1 METVF
6 NIYLQH
12 EETSERTQALWT
24 SLVPLICITSPG
36 PRREWR
42 WSGLSWRSF
51 SIPLAWRGHKATKAV
66 WFSDHFPG
74 WPSQLPVSFPS
85 PSSLHLSLSLSL
97 MHTNTHPPTTI
108 YTYVYREWLQQA
120 GKTETQWGWA
130 LTHLCLPKGKLKPD
144 KETVCASTWAELRD
158 GAKTQKTHFLG
169 EFPWSGKSFL
179 PREGR
184 DRQMLCLSRF
194 LLAKT
199 AYSVG

>member
-24 SLVPLICITSPG
+24 SLIPLICITSPG
-36 PRREWR
+36 PRGEWR

-85 PSSLHLSLSLSL
+85 PSSLHLPLSLSL
-97 MHTNTHPPTTI
+97 MHTNTYPPTTI
-108 YTYVYREWLQQA
+108 YTYVYREWLS
-120 GKTETQWGWA
+120 TPVF
-130 LTHLCLPKGKLKPD
+130 LP
-144 KETVCASTWAELRD
+144 
-158 GAKTQKTHFLG
+158 G
-169 EFPWSGKSFL
+169 EFHRQKSLAGYNPWGH
-179 PREGR
+179 R
-184 DRQMLCLSRF
+184 
-194 LLAKT
+194 
-199 AYSVG
+199 VGHDWATNTFTFQSTQSLICQEIDTIQSLTGSSILHCCV